1 MKGAIAKENV
11 AEIIKKAFGQNYLGE
26 LDKKYY
32 VSADDGGEK
41 VQIAISL
48 TCPKNEVDFG
58 GASAATASSDTAS
71 ETPVAAV
78 EVTEQETETLA
89 ELLKKL
95 GL

>member
-26 LDKKYY
+26 SDKKYY
-32 VSADDGGEK
+32 ISVDDGGEK

-58 GASAATASSDTAS
+58 GVSAATASSDTAS
-71 ETPVAAV
+71 ETPVTAV
-78 EVTEQETETLA
+78 EVTEQETATLT